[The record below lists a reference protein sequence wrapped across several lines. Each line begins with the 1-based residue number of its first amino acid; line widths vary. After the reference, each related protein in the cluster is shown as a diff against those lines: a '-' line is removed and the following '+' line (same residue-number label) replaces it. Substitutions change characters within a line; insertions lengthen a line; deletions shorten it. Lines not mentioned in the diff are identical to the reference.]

1 MSQTTLT
8 PNELKTW
15 LENETGSILNPVQ
28 TQAQKH
34 LDETRNALQNLTE
47 ASKMLQEVSQK
58 EIDKRNNKVFNRARA
73 LNKLSGLFLDRLKKL
88 RVPDQISYDLFSVFG
103 AEAQKTIVV
112 FDVDIRNWFPRISPF
127 FIMDRR
133 KFQAAFEKSRFIVN
147 AFNDFVNKEYV
158 KSKTLEKT
166 FGLIEDLQTLERQA
180 SDLETEKLNLKNERS
195 LVENE
200 IVGLEAQ
207 VSELKSKAALD
218 TLSQLDAEQEA
229 LNNELKQV
237 TRHLQKPLLKM
248 QALATSGGG
257 GGVTPD
263 ELKMI
268 GLYMDNPFEAISI
281 EQADYP
287 VLRSILE
294 KMSDMLTED
303 KLKLKPDKQ
312 RKAEQSVAE
321 FLKTDALA
329 ELRDK
334 SAVVAARK
342 RRLLES
348 PELEEANRN
357 LGLLEQQMEALK
369 TRHTNLEA
377 DERVKENQLQDLL
390 TKTVT
395 LKKTIQANVAS
406 FTNKQI
412 QIQ

>member
-1 MSQTTLT
+1 
-8 PNELKTW
+8 
-15 LENETGSILNPVQ
+15 
-28 TQAQKH
+28 
-34 LDETRNALQNLTE
+34 
-47 ASKMLQEVSQK
+47 MLQEVSQK